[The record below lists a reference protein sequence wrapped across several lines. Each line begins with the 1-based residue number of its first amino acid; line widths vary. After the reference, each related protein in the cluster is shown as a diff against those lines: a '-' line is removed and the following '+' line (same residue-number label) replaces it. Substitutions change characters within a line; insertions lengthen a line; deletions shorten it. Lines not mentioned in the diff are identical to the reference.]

1 MSDDFDFELAELL
14 RKQVPNDESIHSTLL
29 RTLLA
34 YDPNIKP
41 IGVIGNSGLWMDAPF
56 VQKQYQFLFY
66 RYPDHVLLETI
77 DTSLSVNGNHNCLFD
92 NPAYYT
98 YRVESTFFN
107 LKSVPLN
114 FAKHADHSK
123 HTFAPLFVRLLSCI
137 TFSVIFDLLFLMIN
151 ALAKW
156 PNFLI
161 RYKNSSM

>member
-1 MSDDFDFELAELL
+1 MSDDFDFDFELAELL

-41 IGVIGNSGLWMDAPF
+41 IGVIGISGLWMDAPF

-92 NPAYYT
+92 NPAYYN

-123 HTFAPLFVRLLSCI
+123 HTFAPKRFRS
-137 TFSVIFDLLFLMIN
+137 T
-151 ALAKW
+151 
-156 PNFLI
+156 
-161 RYKNSSM
+161 

>member
-1 MSDDFDFELAELL
+1 
-14 RKQVPNDESIHSTLL
+14 
-29 RTLLA
+29 
-34 YDPNIKP
+34 
-41 IGVIGNSGLWMDAPF
+41 MDAPF

-123 HTFAPLFVRLLSCI
+123 HTFAPFLLSAS
-137 TFSVIFDLLFLMIN
+137 THLHTANVNLAYMKLSELSTSRRYALL
-151 ALAKW
+151 
-156 PNFLI
+156 
-161 RYKNSSM
+161 YV

>member
-41 IGVIGNSGLWMDAPF
+41 IGVIGISGLWMDAPF

-92 NPAYYT
+92 NPAYYN

-123 HTFAPLFVRLLSCI
+123 HTFAPKPFRV
-137 TFSVIFDLLFLMIN
+137 D
-151 ALAKW
+151 AL
-156 PNFLI
+156 
-161 RYKNSSM
+161 R